1 MACLKLSKMPT
12 AYLKL
17 SSRKILRPVR
27 PWVTTAERRAARE
40 QREREREH
48 LALVEDA
55 ERAAAAGP

>member
-1 MACLKLSKMPT
+1 MPT